1 MKQFLYLDT
10 DTINSIIAQK
20 EKGIIKDIKK
30 ENTNTKEN
38 NNKEDIGASV
48 DCKAEGALFKL
59 AKAEGELNINGKLT
73 LEQNKSNTSKEIL
86 EKTLHDASYDI
97 AYEYIKPEIIGIN
110 NNEYDDFGNYVELKR
125 VFDVID
131 IEHLSSLFS
140 KNGVIDY
147 LKKLAEKEIR
157 DRINEEKKELDKE
170 QLRQKNKE
178 INEKEKELIKQSTR
192 NFDESVEILDAF
204 KKIFPYSRMLICED
218 GYLVP
223 LEEKY
228 FRVNPN
234 TVGFMYGGDITCV
247 GMISNI
253 IGQDT
258 QPNKS
263 NLFSNLQFSLN
274 EVLRTTLPTNEKNI
288 CVVKPI
294 AVYYN

>member
-20 EKGIIKDIKK
+20 EKGIVKGIKK
-30 ENTNTKEN
+30 ENSNSKEN
-38 NNKEDIGASV
+38 NNKEELGAAAGGQ
-48 DCKAEGALFKL
+48 AEGALFKL
-59 AKAEGELNINGKLT
+59 AKAEGELNVNGRIA
-73 LEQNKSNTSKEIL
+73 LEHNYSNTSKEIL

-97 AYEYIKPEIIGIN
+97 AYDYIKPEIIDIN
-110 NNEYDDFGNYVELKR
+110 NNEYDDYGNYVELKR

-147 LKKLAEKEIR
+147 LKKLTEKEIR
-157 DRINEEKKELDKE
+157 DTINNEKNKLDRE

-178 INEKEKELIKQSTR
+178 IDEKEKELIKQSTK
-192 NFDESVEILDAF
+192 NFDDSAEILDVF
-204 KKIFPYSRMLICED
+204 KKIFPYRRMLICED

-228 FRVNPN
+228 FRVNPD
-234 TVGFMYGGDITCV
+234 TVGFMYGGEIICV

-258 QPNKS
+258 QPN
-263 NLFSNLQFSLN
+263 NDNVFSNLQFSLN
-274 EVLRTTLPTNEKNI
+274 EVLRNVLPTNEKNI
-288 CVVKPI
+288 CVIKPI